1 LNLET
6 IQNTYRHFR
15 GGSRG
20 TPNNCAGEQNSNYLL
35 RKTTAIFAL
44 LHRSTGSKYLKSTSA
59 FVLNSGG
66 YELVNVENTSLLAG
80 TGRSCNF
87 KTIKQQCSSVNQVF
101 CTGVKTGTQLR
112 GCP

>member
-35 RKTTAIFAL
+35 RKTKQFLLYCTGRQVQSTLNPL
-44 LHRSTGSKYLKSTSA
+44 LHLY
-59 FVLNSGG
+59 
-66 YELVNVENTSLLAG
+66 
-80 TGRSCNF
+80 
-87 KTIKQQCSSVNQVF
+87 
-101 CTGVKTGTQLR
+101 
-112 GCP
+112 